1 MENFNEDN
9 GFNIPE
15 YPEDMDK
22 NRKVFKKWLS
32 VFFVFFLVAA
42 SFFWGIN
49 RGKIIAE
56 KERAAV
62 ENITLDQA
70 ILENKFSSK
79 NKDVDFSLFWKV
91 WELLKE
97 KHIDKASLNAQKL
110 VYGAISGMLEATG
123 DPYTSFFNPEE
134 NASFTENIEGSFD
147 GIGAELGIKDELLTV
162 IAPLEGSPSEKAGM
176 RAGDKIIKVGDKI
189 VADMSIDDA
198 VKEIRGKK
206 GTEVRLTILREGEDE
221 TKEITIIR
229 DTIEIK
235 TVSIKF
241 KENDV
246 AYLKISRFGEKTSE
260 EFDNTISEMLSRN
273 SKGIILDLRNNPG
286 GLLNSS
292 IEVASRM
299 IPKGKIVVSEE
310 YSNGKKDN
318 LHTLG
323 GDKLSTLPIVVLINE
338 GSASAS
344 EIVAGA
350 LKDNLGTVL
359 IGEKSF
365 GKGSVQE
372 MTELPGGSSVKI
384 TVAKWLTPNGNN
396 IMDKGIEPDIEI
408 EFTEEDYKNE
418 RDPQLDKALEVLKEK
433 MK

>member
-9 GFNIPE
+9 GFNIPK
-15 YPEDMDK
+15 YPEDMNK

-56 KERAAV
+56 KERADV

-70 ILENKFSSK
+70 ILKNKFSSK
-79 NKDVDFSLFWKV
+79 NNDVDFSLFWKV

-123 DPYTSFFNPEE
+123 DPYTSFFDPEE

-206 GTEVRLTILREGEDE
+206 GTEVRLTILREGEDD
-221 TKEITIIR
+221 TKEITIVR

-235 TVSIKF
+235 TVSIEF
-241 KENDV
+241 KEDNV

-344 EIVAGA
+344 EIIAGA
-350 LKDNLGTVL
+350 LKDNQGTTL

-396 IMDKGIEPDIEI
+396 IMEKGIEPDIEI
-408 EFTEEDYKNE
+408 KFTEEDYKNN

-433 MK
+433 I